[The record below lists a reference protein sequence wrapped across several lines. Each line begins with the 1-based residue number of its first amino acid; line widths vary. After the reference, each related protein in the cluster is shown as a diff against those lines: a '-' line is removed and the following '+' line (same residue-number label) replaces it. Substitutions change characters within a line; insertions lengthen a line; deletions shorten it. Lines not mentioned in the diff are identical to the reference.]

1 MHRNSCALPTLW
13 LLTALGHRER
23 CHVPS
28 GSSCGSVVSGEGI
41 FKPNLTGVPAELPAA
56 RCGAPRSRSHSAAEV
71 DHLGHPGAVVVAW
84 QRGRPC
90 SSDWPRSER
99 RQRPSPH
106 PRPRLRLAT
115 DGNESPRAGRRRRRR
130 LLAENKGCLAP
141 ASNESPRAGHPRLV
155 SAGRAI
161 WARRPRVAHHLQC
174 LALRAASASSCHL
187 FLHGAK

>member
-1 MHRNSCALPTLW
+1 MRLANALATDCSGPSRTLPRSFRLLLRQRRVGRRNFQTQLD
-13 LLTALGHRER
+13 GR
-23 CHVPS
+23 
-28 GSSCGSVVSGEGI
+28 
-41 FKPNLTGVPAELPAA
+41 TGRTIPAA